1 VTDTAA
7 SPVNALAERTLQAY
21 LELSPTMA
29 TLYGDER
36 YADQL
41 EDPSPQGRARKRALW
56 QQVLGDAGTI
66 ATDGLAEDERITLHV
81 LKVLARRGIREDDQ
95 RVHLLFAAHHMDG
108 PQSLLPQVVQF
119 QPADTPERLEK
130 LLARLRAY
138 GPFVEAYIGQLREG
152 IETGLTVP
160 RVVAE
165 RSIDQ
170 LERLLATP
178 IEEAVIPAMARVAS
192 EAQRERVREVVRD
205 VIYPAETA
213 YLAVLRREYLPAT
226 REDPGLGS
234 APDGEA
240 IYRTQIHT
248 WTTLDLE
255 PETVHHV
262 GLEEMTAVDEQ
273 RRLLA
278 RANGFGDDV
287 ARYRRALQDDPSNRA
302 ATPEGL
308 LERARE
314 DIERAMAVV
323 PRSFSRLPR
332 AGCIVKATE
341 PFKEKDAPF
350 AYYFPPA
357 VDGSR
362 PGTYYVNAYDLPSR
376 YFSTLASTTY
386 HEAVP
391 GHHFQ
396 LSLETENP
404 DLVPFRRLVARAAA
418 GAFVEGW
425 GLYAEAL
432 ADELGLYRN
441 DGERLGML
449 DARAWRAARLVVDSG
464 IHALGWTRRRSID
477 YLLATGLTETDA
489 VIETDRYISLPGQ
502 ALAYMTG
509 MREIL
514 RLRRELEA
522 RDGDR
527 FDLRGFHDQV
537 IGHGSLPLGTLAA
550 ELPSWVRPLA

>member
-1 VTDTAA
+1 MTDTAA

-234 APDGEA
+234 APDGAA

-509 MREIL
+509 MREIM